1 MNWTRAIATRERRWA
16 WISAVLLAGLT
27 PFLLFPGGWRT
38 WALIGLPFIWLGNR
52 LFTGHFVR
60 RTAFDVLLL
69 GLLATVLVSL
79 YATYDL
85 RVSLAQIAGL
95 LCGVSVFYVVVQ
107 VGDEP
112 RLLGWL
118 FGAFLLAG
126 IGLSALALLG
136 TQWLNQLSGAVLIRE
151 QSPILRGV
159 AGIDEG
165 LNPNEV
171 AGALIWILPA
181 LLVLAAWLVIRRQAL
196 HSVWGA
202 GRTILLTA
210 IMIGMAGVVTGLVA
224 LSQSRAGYLA
234 LAATVTVLVLIVSPG
249 RRRWWI
255 LGGAAM
261 MAMMAAV
268 AVLPRI
274 AGNSSAQAAA
284 TAPGPLD
291 LSTVT
296 LEQRLEIWARAQSVL
311 EDFPVTGIGLGTF
324 RSLLDVF
331 YPLFTVSAAT
341 GVNHAHNEFLQAAL
355 DLGAGGLVVLMAVYL
370 VSFRLLLRLWSM
382 VHVVTVSSM
391 RYERDTVW
399 GMDMSGLLAGQF
411 VRVMVLSLFGGL
423 LAHLLFGLL
432 DAIVLGSKYG
442 VIWWLLLGLIAA
454 MWRVFGET
462 QREESRSTTLAS
474 GRCKV

>member
-1 MNWTRAIATRERRWA
+1 MNWTRAVTTRERRWA
-16 WISAVLLAGLT
+16 WISAVLLTGLT

-52 LFTGHFVR
+52 VFTGHFVR

-69 GLLATVLVSL
+69 CLLVTVLVSL

-85 RVSLAQIAGL
+85 RVGLAQIAGL

-107 VGDEP
+107 VGDKP
-112 RLLGWL
+112 RTLGWL
-118 FGAFLLAG
+118 FSAFLLAG
-126 IGLSALALLG
+126 VGLSVLALLG
-136 TQWLNQLSGAVLIRE
+136 TQWFNKLGGVVLIRE

-159 AGIDEG
+159 PGIDEG

-171 AGALIWILPA
+171 AGALMWILPA

-196 HSVWGA
+196 RSAWGA

-210 IMIGMAGVVTGLVA
+210 IMIGTAGAVTGLVA
-224 LSQSRAGYLA
+224 LSQSRAGYFA

-249 RRRWWI
+249 RLRWWI

-261 MAMMAAV
+261 IAMIAAV
-268 AVLPRI
+268 AVLPRLV
-274 AGNSSAQAAA
+274 GNSSTQAAA
-284 TAPGPLD
+284 TVHDSLD

-296 LEQRLEIWARAQSVL
+296 LEQRIEIWERAQSIL
-311 EDFPVTGIGLGTF
+311 GDFPVTGIGLGTF

-331 YPLFTVSAAT
+331 YPLFTVSAST

-355 DLGAGGLVVLMAVYL
+355 DLGAGGLVVLIAVYL
-370 VSFRLLLRLWSM
+370 LSFRLLLRLWSTAHNM
-382 VHVVTVSSM
+382 TVSSM
-391 RYERDTVW
+391 RYRRDTLW
-399 GMDMSGLLAGQF
+399 DMDMSSPLAGQF
-411 VRVMVLSLFGGL
+411 VRVMMLGLFGGL

-462 QREESRSTTLAS
+462 PA
-474 GRCKV
+474 